1 MLKGQKPGAVFLRAA
16 RNQAGPSY
24 VVKPGNTITID
35 GKTFNFVKW
44 DGKSTLG
51 ANEIGIDSSLD
62 LTTTAG
68 QNAAID
74 SVVNQ
79 LSHKETTNF
88 VIEAKNATT
97 IHIGQKVGN
106 TEVYDTEAK
115 LKAVVSAGE
124 AGTSAATALTV
135 TADKLVAGDSI
146 KVGDKTYT
154 FGDGQGQIALGENGA
169 DAIANLTKALEDD
182 GFKVVADGNKLNIS
196 GAAGEPAPAIVG
208 GGLTLQIGDTADS
221 FNKMTVAVAD
231 MSAKGL
237 GLDGLKITSEPLA
250 SGAIDKIKTAINS
263 VSTARASMGALQ
275 NRLEHTINNLD
286 VAVENLSAANS
297 RIRDTDMAKE
307 MMNYTKM
314 NVLVQ
319 SAQAMLAQ
327 ANQQPQSVLQLLQ

>member
-1 MLKGQKPGAVFLRAA
+1 MLKGQKLGAVFLRAA

-35 GKTFNFVKW
+35 GKTFNFVKC

-79 LSHKETTNF
+79 LSHKETINF

>member
-79 LSHKETTNF
+79 LSHKETINF